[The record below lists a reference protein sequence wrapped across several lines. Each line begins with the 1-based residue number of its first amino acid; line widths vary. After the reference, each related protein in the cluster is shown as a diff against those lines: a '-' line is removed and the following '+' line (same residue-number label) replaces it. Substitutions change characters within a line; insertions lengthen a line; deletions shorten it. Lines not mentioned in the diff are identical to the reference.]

1 MVREIADDAS
11 PALYRLSYTLLVRK
25 KIDIQKLQSRV
36 VKRRLVGLMSLRRLI
51 CHKRNL
57 VVVVVLLLLLLLV
70 LMPDARYRVGPP
82 WDSRRLV
89 VGVVVIILM
98 LVVGQRGEAAGV
110 AVVAALVVEITRH
123 AADLAEAA
131 VAVVVAEAG
140 IARV

>member
-51 CHKRNL
+51 CHKRIL

>member
-51 CHKRNL
+51 CHKRIL
-57 VVVVVLLLLLLLV
+57 VVVVVLLLLLLV